1 MKKPKTKKKG
11 CFQIVLIFIAA
22 MILLGMLVNNG
33 SKDELPHT
41 QSNNSNKSQPK
52 QEAVK
57 PYEYTEIEREDVSYA
72 ATPRM
77 TVRIK
82 LLTDTKPDRER
93 MIITA
98 KEIHSNA
105 SDKWKEFTVFM
116 IYGEMENFNY
126 GAYGAAEFTPEGL
139 KEFNAYESC
148 LDAWKMAE

>member
-11 CFQIVLIFIAA
+11 CFQIVLILIGFL
-22 MILLGMLVNNG
+22 ILLGMLTNKEN
-33 SKDELPHT
+33 KDALPHT
-41 QSNNSNKSQPK
+41 QSNNSEKSQPK

-98 KEIHSNA
+98 KEMHSNA

-116 IYGEMENFNY
+116 IYGEMENFNQ
-126 GAYGAAEFTPEGL
+126 GAYGAAEFHSNGF
-139 KEFNAYESC
+139 KELNVFEH
-148 LDAWKMAE
+148 